1 MHRVGW
7 MTALLLV
14 GIGLSAWGDCG
25 CTPAGSPVCYTL
37 FRVNQTIEFTL
48 TVPVDYFVA
57 HATEETPFITGWR
70 VETLDGVLVR
80 RMTFD
85 FPHGLLTV
93 MEWTLEDDG
102 GVRVNDGFYRVI
114 VETTSAGE
122 ISNTVQLI
130 PCCGACAYSCRSP
143 VCRPACGEAYLI
155 LRVGESRS
163 CCCGCGLSL
172 FGSWNFGTP

>member
-7 MTALLLV
+7 MTAILLV
-14 GIGLSAWGDCG
+14 GIGLSACADCG
-25 CTPAGSPVCYTL
+25 CTPPGSPACYTL
-37 FRVNQTIEFTL
+37 FRANQTIEFTL
-48 TVPVDYFVA
+48 TVPVDYFTA

-70 VETLDGVLVR
+70 VETVDGVLVR
-80 RMTFD
+80 RVTFD

-93 MEWTLEDDG
+93 MEWTLKDDDG
-102 GVRVNDGFYRVI
+102 VPVNEGFYRII

-130 PCCGACAYSCRSP
+130 PCCGACVSSCRSP

-155 LRVGESRS
+155 LRVGDSFR
-163 CCCGCGLSL
+163 CGCGLSL
-172 FGSWNFGTP
+172 FGSWSFGTP